1 MGDPYNPCPTIIGI
15 THPFKGGDFGWAA
28 LSQSV
33 ATLDGPAL
41 SQSVASKDV
50 SSTPREKEIK
60 NTKRNM
66 HCILCSRDETKRKLD
81 KNILNLNLAWAK
93 SFAKLSTNPKN
104 FIPLFLGLFS
114 ALRKLRL

>member
-1 MGDPYNPCPTIIGI
+1 MVCSFSSFHDLHQ
-15 THPFKGGDFGWAA
+15 HPFKGGDFGWAA

-93 SFAKLSTNPKN
+93 SFAKLSTNPTV
-104 FIPLFLGLFS
+104 PWVV
-114 ALRKLRL
+114 